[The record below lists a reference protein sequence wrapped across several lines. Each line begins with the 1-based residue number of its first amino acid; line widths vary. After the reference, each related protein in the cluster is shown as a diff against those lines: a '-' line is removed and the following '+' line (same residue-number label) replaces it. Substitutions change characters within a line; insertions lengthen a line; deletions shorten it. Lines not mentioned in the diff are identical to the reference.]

1 MEKAGE
7 YRWYHLHET
16 HMQKAIRQAVKPA
29 RIAKRVSAY
38 TFRYS
43 FASHLLQANYDIR
56 MIQELLGHSDVRGN
70 LGEIWGRPLVYWFL
84 YILWQ

>member
-1 MEKAGE
+1 
-7 YRWYHLHET
+7 
-16 HMQKAIRQAVKPA
+16 MQKAIRQAVKPA

-70 LGEIWGRPLVYWFL
+70 LGTSIGLLVSL
-84 YILWQ
+84 YLMAIKILKFHQN